1 LALPFSQF
9 AGSLASRGYDG
20 DFTTSSAADVV
31 NVLCVSPFDD
41 DHQKL
46 SYIFSQSKWQLAH
59 AFSCDEAVQSVK
71 SQPFP
76 VLICEKDLAGQC
88 WRSML
93 RRLRFL
99 ALKPE
104 PRLVVSARLA
114 DDQLWSE
121 VLNLGG
127 YNVLEKP
134 FDKHEVFWVVSHAW
148 LDWKS
153 ERDRTLTPER
163 ETLTRSA
170 TV

>member
-1 LALPFSQF
+1 M
-9 AGSLASRGYDG
+9 ASRGVDRNIH
-20 DFTTSSAADVV
+20 TPSPADVV

-46 SYIFSQSKWQLAH
+46 GYIFSQSKWQLSH
-59 AFSCDEAVQSVK
+59 AFSCDEAVDSVL

-99 ALKPE
+99 ALNPE

-134 FDKHEVFWVVSHAW
+134 FDKQEVFWVVSHAW

-153 ERDRTLTPER
+153 ERDRTLHMSQDALVR
-163 ETLTRSA
+163 A
-170 TV
+170 AGV

>member
-1 LALPFSQF
+1 LVPNASSGY
-9 AGSLASRGYDG
+9 AGAIHAP
-20 DFTTSSAADVV
+20 TSADVV
-31 NVLCVSPFDD
+31 NVLCVSPYDD

-46 SYIFSQSKWQLAH
+46 QYIFAQSNWQLSH
-59 AFSCDEAVQSVK
+59 AYGCEEAANRVQAENS
-71 SQPFP
+71 P

-93 RRLRFL
+93 RRLRGL
-99 ALKPE
+99 GLKPE

-134 FDKHEVFWVVSHAW
+134 FDRSEVFWVVSQAW

-153 ERDRTLTPER
+153 ERERSFRRQSKAMSRT
-163 ETLTRSA
+163 A
-170 TV
+170 GM